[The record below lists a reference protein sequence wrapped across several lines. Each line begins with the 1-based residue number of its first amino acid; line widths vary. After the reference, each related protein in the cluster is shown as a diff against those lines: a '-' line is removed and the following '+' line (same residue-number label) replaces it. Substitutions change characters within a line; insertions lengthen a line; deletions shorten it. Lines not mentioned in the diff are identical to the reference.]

1 MIQTFVSRLGWIL
14 GLCALAIGAHA
25 NVTLTTSVQ
34 KVVAVLDEQGQV
46 VRRLE
51 TVESVVPDDV
61 LHYTITFTN
70 EGVETV
76 DAGSIVITN
85 PLPEET
91 EYLQGSAFGAG
102 TDITFSVDGG
112 STFAEPEALEVE
124 REGEVQTA
132 QPADYTTIRWVFKP
146 ALDPGQTGDVTF
158 DVRLK

>member
-1 MIQTFVSRLGWIL
+1 MIRVSYRWLSMVL
-14 GLCALAIGAHA
+14 MVLLAPLALA
-25 NVTLTTSVQ
+25 NVELSTSVQ
-34 KVVAVLDEQGQV
+34 KVVPVLDDSGQV

-51 TVESVVPDDV
+51 TVESVVPEDV

-70 EGVETV
+70 AGAETV

-85 PLPEET
+85 PLPAET
-91 EYLQGSAFGAG
+91 VYLDGSAFGSG

-112 STFAEPEALEVE
+112 KTFAEPGALKVD
-124 REGEVQTA
+124 RDGESVPA
-132 QPADYTTIRWVFKP
+132 QAADYTTIRWVFKP

>member
-1 MIQTFVSRLGWIL
+1 MTRVSYRWLSRIL
-14 GLCALAIGAHA
+14 LVLLAPLAHA
-25 NVTLTTSVQ
+25 SVELSTSVQ
-34 KVVAVLDEQGQV
+34 KVVPVLDESGQV

-51 TVESVVPDDV
+51 AVESVVPEDV

-70 EGVETV
+70 AGEDTV

-85 PLPEET
+85 PLPAET
-91 EYLQGSAFGAG
+91 VYLDGSAFGSG

-112 STFAEPEALEVE
+112 KTFAEPGALMVD
-124 REGEVQTA
+124 RDGQSVPA
-132 QPADYTTIRWVFKP
+132 QAADYTTIRWVFKP